1 MRRPT
6 DESTRSPLPRDPKG
20 DRAWRAIVERDRTFE
35 NRFVFAVRTTGVAC
49 RPGCPSRCPRRE
61 HVELFASVA
70 EAIRRGYRPC
80 KKCRPHDDRPPAQ
93 SLIARAEPLLARGSP
108 VGAVARSLGV
118 SRATLHRRFLATR
131 GVPPSGRSREAYAIT
146 TTRTAAGVA
155 AVAYS
160 ARGVRAVTLGD
171 SAAAARAALAAIVP
185 VATATNSTDGAKA
198 MRARA
203 VAAVRAALD
212 RGLTSRAADVPLDPA
227 LIDQATPFQQRVWAA
242 LRAIPRGETRSYGA
256 IARSIGARG
265 AARAVGSACASN
277 EVAGLIPCHR
287 AVGADGS
294 LTGYRWGIA
303 RKSAILV
310 REASVRRP

>member
-1 MRRPT
+1 MRRRT
-6 DESTRSPLPRDPKG
+6 DEAHRSPLPRDSKG

-35 NRFVFAVRTTGVAC
+35 GRFVFAVRTTGVVC

-70 EAIRRGYRPC
+70 EAIRQGYRPC
-80 KKCRPHDDRPPAQ
+80 KKCRPLEDRSPAE

-131 GVPPSGRSREAYAIT
+131 GAPPSGRPREACSIT

-155 AVAYS
+155 AIAYS
-160 ARGVRAVTLGD
+160 ARGVRAVTIAD

-185 VATATNSTDGAKA
+185 NARATNATGPAKA

-203 VAAVRAALD
+203 IAAVRAALG
-212 RGLTSRAADVPLDPA
+212 RGLTSRAENIPLDPA
-227 LIDQATPFQQRVWAA
+227 LIEEATPFQARVWAA

-256 IARSIGARG
+256 IAASIGVAG

-287 AVGADGS
+287 AIAADGS
-294 LTGYRWGIA
+294 LTGYRWGLA
-303 RKSAILV
+303 RKANLLA
-310 REASVRRP
+310 REAAAQR